1 MAVVQN
7 MWLRGAKQRLAGA
20 VLYQNNGQTL
30 IRELAAQIS
39 NPRTASQ
46 MSQRIRLSNCVA
58 VYRANKFWMK
68 FAFEDKKAKES
79 DYNAFIGE
87 NISNN
92 AVALTKSEVNAGAAV
107 AAPYTVTRGSLGSIE
122 QSIVR
127 GWLSTNLFLI
137 DGFNTDE
144 VTVGEFSRQLIEANN
159 GIVEG
164 MQLSFIANIQQTN
177 NLTGVPYL
185 VVRAYE
191 VILDTTNTRRL
202 TEYFPGSFVKSVEDD
217 ESNMLLEA
225 DVTKLGEG
233 AFAFIL
239 SHTVGGVTRVS
250 TQSLQLVGNTVYNQ
264 HTTPGAW
271 QTAIESYGES
281 AESFLDSKSA
291 NTAANVAG
299 TISLL
304 SAIINGTRVY
314 PGSVYEGDI
323 ERGNQV
329 QLIFSQP
336 VSFEAGDIQSFVNIG
351 TSSNLSM
358 LTSESTVPAAGT
370 SSAQFTAT
378 LTGTT
383 ITQPEADGTKY
394 ITLSIETAAG
404 NFSIQFQQKNDHH
417 LGD

>member
-30 IRELAAQIS
+30 IRELAASVS
-39 NPRTASQ
+39 NPRTAAQ
-46 MSQRIRLSNCVA
+46 MTQRVRLSNCVA

-68 FAFEDKKAKES
+68 YAFEDKKPKES

-107 AAPYTVTRGSLGSIE
+107 AAPYTITRGSLGSIE
-122 QSIVR
+122 QTLRANMLI
-127 GWLSTNLFLI
+127 TNLY
-137 DGFNTDE
+137 FNADLNLE
-144 VTVGEFSRQLIEANN
+144 ECSVGEFSRQLIAANN

-191 VILDTTNTRRL
+191 VILDTTNTRQL
-202 TEYFPGSFVKSVEDD
+202 SEYFPVVIMDV
-217 ESNMLLEA
+217 SNTDTEQYCLRA
-225 DVTKLGEG
+225 DCPELGQG
-233 AFAFIL
+233 AFAFVL

-250 TQSLQLVGNTVYNQ
+250 TQSLQLVGNTVYDR
-264 HTTPGAW
+264 HTTSSAW
-271 QTAIESYGES
+271 QAAIESYGES
-281 AESFLDSKSA
+281 TETFLDSKSA

-299 TISLL
+299 TVSLL
-304 SAIINGTRVY
+304 SAEINGTRVY
-314 PGSVYEGDI
+314 PGSNFPFSIEDGDD
-323 ERGNQV
+323 V
-329 QLIFSQP
+329 KLVFSQP
-336 VSFEAGDIQSFVNIG
+336 VNVGAGDIQSFVNVG
-351 TSSNLSM
+351 TSSNGSL
-358 LTSESTVPAAGT
+358 LTSESSVPEAGT
-370 SSAQFTAT
+370 SSTQFTAT
-378 LTGTT
+378 LTGTS
-383 ITQPEADGTKY
+383 IPAPYGEQL
-394 ITLSIETAAG
+394 ITLAVETEQG
-404 NFSIQFQQKNDHH
+404 NFSITFKQTGDGQH

>member
-1 MAVVQN
+1 

-46 MSQRIRLSNCVA
+46 MTQRVRLSNCVA

-107 AAPYTVTRGSLGSIE
+107 AAPYTITRGSLGSIE
-122 QSIVR
+122 QSISEDY
-127 GWLSTNLFLI
+127 LLTNLYLLTAF
-137 DGFNTDE
+137 DPVN
-144 VTVGEFSRQLIEANN
+144 VTVGEFSRQLIAANN

-164 MQLSFIANIQQTN
+164 MQLSFIANIQQKN

-191 VILDTTNTRRL
+191 VIIDTTNTRKL
-202 TEYFPGSFVKSVEDD
+202 EEYFPGGFIVTPADD
-217 ESNMLLEA
+217 DNKVHLGA
-225 DVTKLGEG
+225 DITLFGEG

-264 HTTPGAW
+264 HSSSQAW

-281 AESFLDSKSA
+281 TESFLDSKSA

-323 ERGNQV
+323 KRGDQV

-336 VSFEAGDIQSFVNIG
+336 VSFDAGDIQSFVNIG

-358 LTSESTVPAAGT
+358 LTSERTVPEAGT
-370 SSAQFTAT
+370 SSDQFTAT

-383 ITQPEADGTKY
+383 ITQPAADGTNY
-394 ITLSIETAAG
+394 ITLSVETAAG
-404 NFSIQFQQKNDHH
+404 NFSIQFKQKNDHH

>member
-1 MAVVQN
+1 

-30 IRELAAQIS
+30 IRELAASVS

-46 MSQRIRLSNCVA
+46 MTQRVRLSNCVA

-68 FAFEDKKAKES
+68 YAFEDKKDKES

-122 QSIVR
+122 QSLN
-127 GWLSTNLFLI
+127 GTDLDTNLYLLDDSDLST
-137 DGFNTDE
+137 
-144 VTVGEFSRQLIEANN
+144 VSVGEFSRQLIAANN

-164 MQLSFIANIQQTN
+164 MQLSFIANIQQRN

-191 VILDTTNTRRL
+191 VILDTTNTRQL
-202 TEYFPGSFVKSVEDD
+202 SEYFPASEMKAKETENETFYLSMGTETF
-217 ESNMLLEA
+217 
-225 DVTKLGEG
+225 GQG
-233 AFAFIL
+233 GFAFIL

-250 TQSLQLVGNTVYNQ
+250 TQSLQLVGNTVYSQ
-264 HTTPGAW
+264 HTSPQAW
-271 QTAIESYGES
+271 QAATESYGES
-281 AESFLDSKSA
+281 TESFLDSKSA
-291 NTAANVAG
+291 NTAANVAS
-299 TISLL
+299 TVSLL

-314 PGSVYEGDI
+314 PGSVYEGNI
-323 ERGNQV
+323 EDGDEV
-329 QLIFSQP
+329 ELIFSQP
-336 VSFEAGDIQSFVNIG
+336 VSVVDQQEQSFVVMG
-351 TSSNLSM
+351 TQSDLSSLTTESM
-358 LTSESTVPAAGT
+358 TPEAGT
-370 SSAQFTAT
+370 SSTQFTVT

-383 ITQPEADGTKY
+383 ITQPVADGTNY
-394 ITLSIETAAG
+394 ITMAVMTANGTFQIE
-404 NFSIQFQQKNDHH
+404 FQQKNDHY

>member
-1 MAVVQN
+1 

-46 MSQRIRLSNCVA
+46 MSQRVRLSNCVA

-87 NISNN
+87 NISSN

-122 QSIVR
+122 QTLTDPDLI
-127 GWLSTNLFLI
+127 TNLFLLEEL
-137 DGFNTDE
+137 DLTAA
-144 VTVGEFSRQLIEANN
+144 TVGEFSRQLIAANN

-177 NLTGVPYL
+177 NLTGVPYM

-191 VILDTTNTRRL
+191 VIIDTTNTRQL
-202 TEYFPGSFVKSVEDD
+202 VEYFADGFLTTSVTTGEQPRL
-217 ESNMLLEA
+217 SA
-225 DVTKLGEG
+225 DVSNFGEG
-233 AFAFIL
+233 AFTFIL

-250 TQSLQLVGNTVYNQ
+250 TQSMQLVGNTVYNQ
-264 HTTPGAW
+264 HTNSAAW
-271 QTAIESYGES
+271 QAAIESYGES
-281 AESFLDSKSA
+281 TETFLDSKSA

-304 SAIINGTRVY
+304 SAIIGETRVY
-314 PGSVYEGDI
+314 PGSTYAGALVTGATV
-323 ERGNQV
+323 RLV
-329 QLIFSQP
+329 FSQP
-336 VSFEAGDIQSFVNIG
+336 VSVDTHSVQSFVNVGPAI
-351 TSSNLSM
+351 NLSA
-358 LTSESTVPAAGT
+358 LTTNSITPESGGPAT
-370 SSAQFTAT
+370 EFTAT
-378 LTGTT
+378 LIGTT
-383 ITQPEADGTKY
+383 IPEPYGEQL
-394 ITLSIETAAG
+394 ITLSIETENG
-404 NFSIQFQQKNDHH
+404 NFSITFKQVGDGQH

>member
-1 MAVVQN
+1 

-46 MSQRIRLSNCVA
+46 MSQRVRLSNCVA

-87 NISNN
+87 NISSN

-107 AAPYTVTRGSLGSIE
+107 VAPYTITRGSLGSIE
-122 QSIVR
+122 QSLMGSR
-127 GWLSTNLFLI
+127 LLTNLYLLGDLNFE
-137 DGFNTDE
+137 TE
-144 VTVGEFSRQLIEANN
+144 TVGELSRQLIAANN

-164 MQLSFIANIQQTN
+164 MQLSFIVNLQQKN

-191 VILDTTNTRRL
+191 IIIDTTNTRKIS
-202 TEYFPGSFVKSVEDD
+202 EYFPSTVY
-217 ESNMLLEA
+217 A
-225 DVTKLGEG
+225 DMRQDGEPYCVTADFGDVGEG
-233 AFAFIL
+233 AAAFVL

-250 TQSLQLVGNTVYNQ
+250 TQSLQLYASTVYNQ
-264 HTTPGAW
+264 HTSSTAW
-271 QTAIESYGES
+271 QAAIESYGES
-281 AESFLDSKSA
+281 TESFLDSKSA

-323 ERGNQV
+323 KDDDQV
-329 QLIFSQP
+329 QLIFSHP
-336 VSFEAGDIQSFVNIG
+336 VSFEAGNIQSFVNIG

-383 ITQPEADGTKY
+383 ITQPAADGTNY
-394 ITLSIETAAG
+394 ITLSVETAAG
-404 NFSIQFQQKNDHH
+404 NFSIQFQQKNDHY

>member
-1 MAVVQN
+1 

-20 VLYQNNGQTL
+20 VLYQNLGQTL
-30 IRELAAQIS
+30 IRELAASIS

-46 MSQRIRLSNCVA
+46 MTQRVKLSNCVA

-68 FAFEDKKAKES
+68 YAFEDKKPKES

-122 QSIVR
+122 QTLS
-127 GWLSTNLFLI
+127 GADLSTNLYLLE
-137 DGFNTDE
+137 NLELQTA
-144 VTVGEFSRQLIEANN
+144 TVGEFSRQLIAANN

-164 MQLSFIANIQQTN
+164 MQLSFIANIQQRN

-202 TEYFPGSFVKSVEDD
+202 EEYFPGGFLWVDSETGVPSH
-217 ESNMLLEA
+217 LGA
-225 DVTKLGEG
+225 DTSLLGEG

-264 HTTPGAW
+264 HTNSAAW
-271 QTAIESYGES
+271 QAATESYGISSET
-281 AESFLDSKSA
+281 FLDSKNA

-299 TISLL
+299 TVSLL

-323 ERGNQV
+323 EDGADV
-329 QLIFSQP
+329 QLVFSQP
-336 VSFEAGDIQSFVNIG
+336 VSVDAQSEQSFVNVG
-351 TSSNLSM
+351 PSNNLSA
-358 LTSESTVPAAGT
+358 LTTGSMTPAAGQ
-370 SSAQFTAT
+370 SATQFTVT
-378 LTGTT
+378 LDGTT
-383 ITQPEADGTKY
+383 IPQPSSDGTNY
-394 ITLSIETAAG
+394 ITLSVETANG
-404 NFSIQFQQKNDHH
+404 NFSIRFEQKNPEWS
-417 LGD
+417 LGG

>member
-1 MAVVQN
+1 

-46 MSQRIRLSNCVA
+46 MSQRVRLSNCVA

-107 AAPYTVTRGSLGSIE
+107 AAPYTITRGSLGSIE
-122 QSIVR
+122 QSLVGQIMY
-127 GWLSTNLFLI
+127 TNLYLLE
-137 DGFNTDE
+137 NLELAET
-144 VTVGEFSRQLIEANN
+144 TVGEFSRQLIAANN

-164 MQLSFIANIQQTN
+164 MQLSFIVNIQQTN

-191 VILDTTNTRRL
+191 VILDTTNTRQL
-202 TEYFPGSFVKSVEDD
+202 SEYFPDTVYSDRR
-217 ESNMLLEA
+217 ESGDQYCVSA
-225 DVTKLGEG
+225 DFSDIGEG
-233 AFAFIL
+233 AAAFIL

-250 TQSLQLVGNTVYNQ
+250 TQSLQLYASTVYNQ
-264 HTTPGAW
+264 HTSSTAW
-271 QTAIESYGES
+271 QAAIESYGES
-281 AESFLDSKSA
+281 TETFLDSKTA

-304 SAIINGTRVY
+304 SAIIGETRIY
-314 PGSVYEGDI
+314 PGSTYAGPLNTGATV
-323 ERGNQV
+323 RLV
-329 QLIFSQP
+329 FSQP
-336 VSFEAGDIQSFVNIG
+336 VQVASGDEQGFVNVGPANNLSALTTNSMTPEAG
-351 TSSNLSM
+351 TR
-358 LTSESTVPAAGT
+358 
-370 SSAQFTAT
+370 SAQFTAT
-378 LTGTT
+378 LTGIT
-383 ITQPEADGTKY
+383 IPEPYGEQL
-394 ITLSIETAAG
+394 ITLSIETEDG
-404 NFSIQFQQKNDHH
+404 NFSITFKQVGDGQH

>member
-1 MAVVQN
+1 

-39 NPRTASQ
+39 NPRTQSQ
-46 MSQRIRLSNCVA
+46 MTQRVRLSNCVA

-87 NISNN
+87 NISSNV
-92 AVALTKSEVNAGAAV
+92 VALTKSEVNAGAAV
-107 AAPYTVTRGSLGSIE
+107 AAPYTITRGSLGSIE

-127 GWLSTNLFLI
+127 GWLSTNLFLL
-137 DGFNTDE
+137 DTFEADE
-144 VTVGEFSRQLIEANN
+144 VTVGEFSRQLIAANN

-164 MQLSFIANIQQTN
+164 MQLSFIANIQQRN

-191 VILDTTNTRRL
+191 IVIDTTNTRKL
-202 TEYFPGSFVKSVEDD
+202 TEYFPGPIVKSVEDEED
-217 ESNMLLEA
+217 NVHVEA
-225 DVTKLGEG
+225 DITTLGEG

-264 HTTPGAW
+264 HTSSAAW
-271 QTAIESYGES
+271 QAAIESYGES
-281 AESFLDSKSA
+281 SETFLDSKNA

-299 TISLL
+299 TVSLL

-323 ERGNQV
+323 EDGDEV
-329 QLIFSQP
+329 QLVFSKP
-336 VSFEAGDIQSFVNIG
+336 VSFEAGNIQSFVNIG
-351 TSSNLSM
+351 TSNNLSM
-358 LTSESTVPAAGT
+358 LTSESTIPAAGN

-383 ITQPEADGTKY
+383 ITQPAADGTNY
-394 ITLSIETAAG
+394 ITLAVETANG
-404 NFSIQFQQKNDHH
+404 NFSIQFQQKNDHYI
-417 LGD
+417 GE

>member
-46 MSQRIRLSNCVA
+46 MTQRIRLSNCVA

-68 FAFEDKKAKES
+68 FAFEDKKDKES

-87 NISNN
+87 NISSN

-107 AAPYTVTRGSLGSIE
+107 AAPYTITRGSIGSIE
-122 QSIVR
+122 QSISEDY
-127 GWLSTNLFLI
+127 LLTNLYLLTSL
-137 DGFNTDE
+137 DPLE
-144 VTVGEFSRQLIEANN
+144 VTVGEFSRQLIAANN

-164 MQLSFIANIQQTN
+164 MQLSFIANIQQKN

-191 VILDTTNTRRL
+191 VIIDTTNTRKL
-202 TEYFPGSFVKSVEDD
+202 EEYLPGGFIVTPADD
-217 ESNMLLEA
+217 NNKVHLGA
-225 DVTKLGEG
+225 DITLFGEG

-264 HTTPGAW
+264 HTNSAAW
-271 QTAIESYGES
+271 QAAVESYGES
-281 AESFLDSKSA
+281 SETFLDSKNA

-299 TISLL
+299 TVSLL
-304 SAIINGTRVY
+304 SAIIDGTRVY
-314 PGSVYEGDI
+314 PGSTFPFSIEKGDK
-323 ERGNQV
+323 V
-329 QLIFSQP
+329 QLVFSHP
-336 VSFEAGDIQSFVNIG
+336 VNVEAADIQSFVNIG
-351 TSSNLSM
+351 TSSNGSL
-358 LTSESTVPAAGT
+358 LTSESSVPAAGT
-370 SSAQFTAT
+370 SSTQFTAT
-378 LTGTT
+378 LTGTS
-383 ITQPEADGTKY
+383 IPAPYGEQL
-394 ITLSIETAAG
+394 ITLSVETVQG
-404 NFSIQFQQKNDHH
+404 NFSITFKQTGDGQH

>member
-20 VLYQNNGQTL
+20 VLYQNNGQTI

-46 MSQRIRLSNCVA
+46 MSQRVRLSNCVA

-122 QSIVR
+122 QHLDGTDLITNIYLTNDLVP
-127 GWLSTNLFLI
+127 STI
-137 DGFNTDE
+137 
-144 VTVGEFSRQLIEANN
+144 TVGEFSQAIIQANN

-191 VILDTTNTRRL
+191 VILDQTNTRQL
-202 TEYFPGSFVKSVEDD
+202 SEYMPTSELYSKE
-217 ESNMLLEA
+217 LEGVGFCLA
-225 DVTKLGEG
+225 IETSPIGQG

-250 TQSLQLVGNTVYNQ
+250 TQSLQIVGNTVYNQ
-264 HTTPGAW
+264 HTTAGAW
-271 QTAIESYGES
+271 QAATESYGES
-281 AESFLDSKSA
+281 SETFLDSKKA
-291 NTAANVAG
+291 NTAANVAS
-299 TISLL
+299 TTSLL
-304 SAIINGTRVY
+304 SATIAGERVY
-314 PGSVYEGDI
+314 PGSTWYGDI
-323 ERGNQV
+323 EDDSQV
-329 QLIFSQP
+329 QLVFSQP
-336 VSFEAGDIQSFVNIG
+336 VSFVDQDVQSFVNVG
-351 TSSNLSM
+351 TLSNLSM
-358 LTSESTVPAAGT
+358 LTTKSTVPAAGT
-370 SSAQFTAT
+370 SSTQFTAT

-383 ITQPEADGTKY
+383 ITEPADDGTNY
-394 ITLSIETAAG
+394 IMLSIETAAG
-404 NFSIQFQQKNDHH
+404 NFSIQFKQRNGQH
-417 LGD
+417 LGE

>member
-46 MSQRIRLSNCVA
+46 MTQRVRLSNCVA

-68 FAFEDKKAKES
+68 FAFEDKKDKES

-92 AVALTKSEVNAGAAV
+92 AVALSKSEVNAGAAV
-107 AAPYTVTRGSLGSIE
+107 AAPYTITRGSLGSIE
-122 QSIVR
+122 QSIKENY
-127 GWLSTNLFLI
+127 LFTNLYLNDTI
-137 DGFNTDE
+137 ETST
-144 VTVGEFSRQLIEANN
+144 VSVGEFSRQLIAANN
-159 GIVEG
+159 GVVEG
-164 MQLSFIANIQQTN
+164 MQLSFIANIQQKN

-191 VILDTTNTRRL
+191 VIIDTTNTRKL
-202 TEYFPGSFVKSVEDD
+202 EEYFPGGFLVTPLNEQEEYCVGV
-217 ESNMLLEA
+217 
-225 DVTKLGEG
+225 DVTKFGEG
-233 AFAFIL
+233 AFTFVL

-264 HTTPGAW
+264 HTTPSAW

-281 AESFLDSKSA
+281 TESFLDSKSA
-291 NTAANVAG
+291 NTAANVAN
-299 TISLL
+299 TVSLL

>member
-30 IRELAAQIS
+30 IRELAAKIS
-39 NPRTASQ
+39 NPRTSSQ
-46 MSQRIRLSNCVA
+46 MTQRVRLSNCVA

-122 QSIVR
+122 QTLDVTD
-127 GWLSTNLFLI
+127 LNTNLFVTSDL
-137 DGFNTDE
+137 DFSA
-144 VTVGEFSRQLIEANN
+144 VTVGEFSRQLIAANN

-164 MQLSFIANIQQTN
+164 MQLSFIANIQQRN

-191 VILDTTNTRRL
+191 VIIDTTNTRQL
-202 TEYFPGSFVKSVEDD
+202 SEYFPATEMQAKE
-217 ESNMLLEA
+217 NEA
-225 DVTKLGEG
+225 HAFFISISTQTFGEG

-264 HTTPGAW
+264 HTNSAAW
-271 QTAIESYGES
+271 QAAVESYGQSGET
-281 AESFLDSKSA
+281 FLDSKNA

-299 TISLL
+299 TVSLL

-323 ERGNQV
+323 KKGDQV

-383 ITQPEADGTKY
+383 ITQPAADGTNH
-394 ITLSIETAAG
+394 ITISVETAAG

>member
-1 MAVVQN
+1 

-46 MSQRIRLSNCVA
+46 MSQRVRLSNCVA

-122 QSIVR
+122 QTLEATLLYTNLYLLNELN
-127 GWLSTNLFLI
+127 LST
-137 DGFNTDE
+137 T
-144 VTVGEFSRQLIEANN
+144 TVGEFSRQLIAANN

-164 MQLSFIANIQQTN
+164 MQLSFVANIQQTN

-191 VILDTTNTRRL
+191 VIIDTTNTRQL
-202 TEYFPGSFVKSVEDD
+202 SEYLPMPVIY
-217 ESNMLLEA
+217 A
-225 DVTKLGEG
+225 DQHQGEQWCVTADTSTLGQG

-250 TQSLQLVGNTVYNQ
+250 TQSMQLVGNTVYQQ
-264 HTTPGAW
+264 HTNTAAW
-271 QTAIESYGES
+271 QAAIESYGES
-281 AESFLDSKSA
+281 TETFLDSKSA

-304 SAIINGTRVY
+304 SAIIGDTRVY
-314 PGSVYEGDI
+314 PGSTYAGAIVTGATV
-323 ERGNQV
+323 RLV
-329 QLIFSQP
+329 FSQP
-336 VSFEAGDIQSFVNIG
+336 VSVAQGSEQGFVNVG
-351 TSSNLSM
+351 TASNLSA
-358 LTSESTVPAAGT
+358 LTTNSITPESGGPAT
-370 SSAQFTAT
+370 EFTAT
-378 LTGTT
+378 LTGIT
-383 ITQPEADGTKY
+383 IPEPYGEQL
-394 ITLSIETAAG
+394 ITLSVETEDG
-404 NFSIQFQQKNDHH
+404 NFSITFKQVGDGQH

>member
-1 MAVVQN
+1 

-46 MSQRIRLSNCVA
+46 MSQRVRLSNCVA

-107 AAPYTVTRGSLGSIE
+107 AAPYTITRGSLGSIE
-122 QSIVR
+122 QTLDSGTIY
-127 GWLSTNLFLI
+127 TNLYLVGDI
-137 DGFNTDE
+137 NLATT
-144 VTVGEFSRQLIEANN
+144 TVGEFSRQLIAANN

-164 MQLSFIANIQQTN
+164 MQISFVENIQQTN
-177 NLTGVPYL
+177 NQTGVPYL

-191 VILDTTNTRRL
+191 VIIDTSNTRQL
-202 TEYFPGSFVKSVEDD
+202 SEYLPTDVI
-217 ESNMLLEA
+217 EA
-225 DVTKLGEG
+225 DAAADNLLCVTANTAAVGQG
-233 AFAFIL
+233 AFTFIL

-271 QTAIESYGES
+271 QAAIESYGES
-281 AESFLDSKSA
+281 SETFLDSKSA

-323 ERGNQV
+323 KRGDQV

-383 ITQPEADGTKY
+383 ITQPAADGTKY
-394 ITLSIETAAG
+394 ITMSVETADG
-404 NFSIQFQQKNDHH
+404 KFSIQFQQKNDHH

>member
-46 MSQRIRLSNCVA
+46 MTQRVRLSNCVA
-58 VYRANKFWMK
+58 VYRANKFWMR

-122 QSIVR
+122 QTLEETFLVTNIFLLEETD
-127 GWLSTNLFLI
+127 LSA
-137 DGFNTDE
+137 
-144 VTVGEFSRQLIEANN
+144 VTVGEFSRQLIAANN

-164 MQLSFIANIQQTN
+164 MQLSFIANIQQRN
-177 NLTGVPYL
+177 NLTGVPYI

-191 VILDTTNTRRL
+191 VILNTTNTRQL
-202 TEYFPGSFVKSVEDD
+202 SEYFTDTFIDFVKHSGEQPRLAVDT
-217 ESNMLLEA
+217 A
-225 DVTKLGEG
+225 QLGEG

-250 TQSLQLVGNTVYNQ
+250 TQSMQLVGNTIYNQ
-264 HTTPGAW
+264 HTTSGAW
-271 QTAIESYGES
+271 QAAVESYGES
-281 AESFLDSKSA
+281 TETFLDSQNA
-291 NTAANVAG
+291 NMAANVAG
-299 TISLL
+299 TVSLL

-314 PGSVYEGDI
+314 PGSVLYGDI
-323 ERGNQV
+323 EDGDEVELQ
-329 QLIFSQP
+329 FSQA
-336 VSFEAGDIQSFVNIG
+336 VSVNAQSEQSFVNVG
-351 TSSNLSM
+351 PSGNLSA
-358 LTSESTVPAAGT
+358 LTTGSMTPAAGT
-370 SSAQFTAT
+370 SSTQFTAT
-378 LTGTT
+378 LDGTT
-383 ITQPEADGTKY
+383 ISEPAGDGTNY
-394 ITLSIETAAG
+394 ITLSVETAGG
-404 NFSIQFQQKNDHH
+404 NFSITFQQKNSSH

>member
-1 MAVVQN
+1 

-46 MSQRIRLSNCVA
+46 MTQRVRLSNCVA

-68 FAFEDKKAKES
+68 YAFEDKKDKES

-107 AAPYTVTRGSLGSIE
+107 AAPYTVTRGSLPSIE
-122 QSIVR
+122 QSLQGPELV
-127 GWLSTNLFLI
+127 TNLFLLTNI
-137 DGFNTDE
+137 NFAE
-144 VTVGEFSRQLIEANN
+144 VTVGEFSRQLIAANN

-164 MQLSFIANIQQTN
+164 MQLSFIENIQQTN

-191 VILDTTNTRRL
+191 VIIDTTNTRKL
-202 TEYFPGSFVKSVEDD
+202 SEYFDASIIDA
-217 ESNMLLEA
+217 LA
-225 DVTKLGEG
+225 YTGEQRRLSIDFTDIGQG

-250 TQSLQLVGNTVYNQ
+250 TQTLQLVGNTVYNQ
-264 HTTPGAW
+264 HTNSAAW
-271 QTAIESYGES
+271 QAAIESYGES
-281 AESFLDSKSA
+281 TETFLDSKSA
-291 NTAANVAG
+291 NTAANVSG

-304 SAIINGTRVY
+304 SAIIGETRVY
-314 PGSVYEGDI
+314 PGSTYAGPLNT
-323 ERGNQV
+323 GATV
-329 QLIFSQP
+329 QLVFSQP
-336 VSFEAGDIQSFVNIG
+336 VSVDAQSEQSFVNVG
-351 TSSNLSM
+351 TASNLSA
-358 LTSESTVPAAGT
+358 LTTNSITPAAGT
-370 SSAQFTAT
+370 SSTQFTAT

-383 ITQPEADGTKY
+383 IPEPYGEQL
-394 ITLSIETAAG
+394 ITLSIETEQG
-404 NFSIQFQQKNDHH
+404 NFSITFKQVGDGQH

>member
-1 MAVVQN
+1 

-46 MSQRIRLSNCVA
+46 MAQRVRLSNCVA

-68 FAFEDKKAKES
+68 FAFEDKKDKES

-107 AAPYTVTRGSLGSIE
+107 AAPYTITRGSLGSIE
-122 QSIVR
+122 QTLRASLLI
-127 GWLSTNLFLI
+127 TNLYFLGQL
-137 DGFNTDE
+137 DLEECN
-144 VTVGEFSRQLIEANN
+144 VGEFSRQLIAANN

-191 VILDTTNTRRL
+191 VIIDTTNTRQL
-202 TEYFPGSFVKSVEDD
+202 SEYFPVAAMGV
-217 ESNMLLEA
+217 SNIDTEQYCLRCDCPEI
-225 DVTKLGEG
+225 GQG

-250 TQSLQLVGNTVYNQ
+250 TQSLQLVGNTVYSQ
-264 HTTPGAW
+264 HTTPTAW
-271 QTAIESYGES
+271 QEAIESYGES
-281 AESFLDSKSA
+281 TETFLDSKSA
-291 NTAANVAG
+291 NTAADVAG
-299 TISLL
+299 TVSLL

-323 ERGNQV
+323 ERGKQV

-336 VSFEAGDIQSFVNIG
+336 VNVDAQEIQSFVNIG

-383 ITQPEADGTKY
+383 ITQPAADGTNY
-394 ITLSIETAAG
+394 ITLSVETTNG
-404 NFSIQFQQKNDHH
+404 NFSIQFQQKNDHF

>member
-1 MAVVQN
+1 

-46 MSQRIRLSNCVA
+46 MTQRVRLSNCVA

-68 FAFEDKKAKES
+68 FAFEDKKQKES

-122 QSIVR
+122 QSLDGTSIY
-127 GWLSTNLFLI
+127 TNLYLVGPI
-137 DGFNTDE
+137 NLAET
-144 VTVGEFSRQLIEANN
+144 TVGEFSRQLIAANN

-164 MQLSFIANIQQTN
+164 MQLSFIENIQQTN

-191 VILDTTNTRRL
+191 VIIDTSNTRQL
-202 TEYFPGSFVKSVEDD
+202 SEYLPTDVVV
-217 ESNMLLEA
+217 A
-225 DVTKLGEG
+225 DAAADNQLCVMADTSGIGQG
-233 AFAFIL
+233 AFTFIL

-264 HTTPGAW
+264 HTTQGAW
-271 QTAIESYGES
+271 QAAIESYGES
-281 AESFLDSKSA
+281 TETFLDSKSA

-299 TISLL
+299 TVSLL
-304 SAIINGTRVY
+304 SALINGERVY
-314 PGSVYEGDI
+314 PGSVFYGDI
-323 ERGNQV
+323 EDGDEV

-336 VSFEAGDIQSFVNIG
+336 VSVDAQSEQSFVNVG
-351 TSSNLSM
+351 PSSNLSA
-358 LTSESTVPAAGT
+358 LTTGSMTPAAGQ
-370 SSAQFTAT
+370 SATQFTVT
-378 LTGTT
+378 L
-383 ITQPEADGTKY
+383 DGTSIPQPVSDGSNY
-394 ITLSIETAAG
+394 ITLSVETAAG
-404 NFSIQFQQKNDHH
+404 NFSITFEQKNDHH

>member
-1 MAVVQN
+1 

-30 IRELAAQIS
+30 IRELAASVS

-46 MSQRIRLSNCVA
+46 MTQRVRLSNCVA

-68 FAFEDKKAKES
+68 YAFEDKKAKES

-107 AAPYTVTRGSLGSIE
+107 AAPYTITRGSLGSIE
-122 QSIVR
+122 QTLNVTD
-127 GWLSTNLFLI
+127 LDTNLYVTSEI
-137 DGFNTDE
+137 DTST
-144 VTVGEFSRQLIEANN
+144 VSVGEFSRQLIAANN

-164 MQLSFIANIQQTN
+164 MQLSFIANIQQRN

-191 VILDTTNTRRL
+191 VIIDTTNNRQL
-202 TEYFPGSFVKSVEDD
+202 SEYLPSAEMQVK
-217 ESNMLLEA
+217 ESESGTFYLSM
-225 DVTKLGEG
+225 TTQTFGEG
-233 AFAFIL
+233 AFAFVL

-264 HTTPGAW
+264 HTTAGAW
-271 QTAIESYGES
+271 QAAIESYGES
-281 AESFLDSKSA
+281 TETFLDSKSA

-299 TISLL
+299 TVSLL

-323 ERGNQV
+323 EDGDEV
-329 QLIFSQP
+329 QLVFSQP
-336 VSFEAGDIQSFVNIG
+336 VSVESGDEQSFVNVG
-351 TSSNLSM
+351 PSNNLSA
-358 LTSESTVPAAGT
+358 LTTVSMTPAAGT
-370 SSAQFTAT
+370 SSTQFTAT

-383 ITQPEADGTKY
+383 IDQPSSDGTNY
-394 ITLSIETAAG
+394 ITLSVQTAGG
-404 NFSIQFQQKNDHH
+404 NFSIQFQQKNPEWI
-417 LGD
+417 LS

>member
-1 MAVVQN
+1 

-30 IRELAAQIS
+30 IRELAASVS

-46 MSQRIRLSNCVA
+46 MTQRVRLSNCVA
-58 VYRANKFWMK
+58 VYRANKFWMR
-68 FAFEDKKAKES
+68 FAFEDKKDKES

-87 NISNN
+87 NIGNN

-122 QSIVR
+122 QSLN
-127 GWLSTNLFLI
+127 GTDLETNLFFL
-137 DGFNTDE
+137 NTLDLSTT
-144 VTVGEFSRQLIEANN
+144 TVGEFSRQLIAANN

-164 MQLSFIANIQQTN
+164 MQLSFIANIQQTIR
-177 NLTGVPYL
+177 LTGVPYL

-191 VILDTTNTRRL
+191 VILDTTNTRQL
-202 TEYFPGSFVKSVEDD
+202 SEYFPNNFLSVTEGQYA
-217 ESNMLLEA
+217 SPSLVA
-225 DVTKLGEG
+225 DATEFGQG

-250 TQSLQLVGNTVYNQ
+250 TQSLQLIGNTVYSQ
-264 HTTPGAW
+264 HTTPQAW
-271 QTAIESYGES
+271 QAAIESYGES
-281 AESFLDSKSA
+281 TDSFLDSKSA

-323 ERGNQV
+323 KRGDQV

-383 ITQPEADGTKY
+383 ITQPAADGTNY
-394 ITLSIETAAG
+394 ITLSVETAAG
-404 NFSIQFQQKNDHH
+404 NFSIQFQQKNDHFI
-417 LGD
+417 GD

>member
-1 MAVVQN
+1 

-30 IRELAAQIS
+30 IRELAASVS

-46 MSQRIRLSNCVA
+46 MTQRVRLSNCVA

-68 FAFEDKKAKES
+68 YAFEDKKDKES

-107 AAPYTVTRGSLGSIE
+107 AAPYTITRGSIGSIE
-122 QSIVR
+122 QSIVDDD
-127 GWLSTNLFLI
+127 LHTNLFLLDDVEI
-137 DGFNTDE
+137 STI
-144 VTVGEFSRQLIEANN
+144 TVGEFSRQLIGANN

-164 MQLSFIANIQQTN
+164 MQLSFIANIQQSN
-177 NLTGVPYL
+177 NLTGMPYL

-191 VILDTTNTRRL
+191 VILDTTNTRQL
-202 TEYFPGSFVKSVEDD
+202 AEYFPGGFLKVIDLGDNTVRIAADTSVF
-217 ESNMLLEA
+217 
-225 DVTKLGEG
+225 GEG

-264 HTTPGAW
+264 HTSSQAW
-271 QTAIESYGES
+271 QTAIESYGKSTET
-281 AESFLDSKSA
+281 FLDSKNA

-299 TISLL
+299 TVSLL

-323 ERGNQV
+323 EDGDEV

-336 VSFEAGDIQSFVNIG
+336 VSVDAQSEQSFVNVG
-351 TSSNLSM
+351 PSNNLSA
-358 LTSESTVPAAGT
+358 LTTGSMTPAAGQ
-370 SSAQFTAT
+370 SATQFTVT
-378 LTGTT
+378 L
-383 ITQPEADGTKY
+383 DGTSIPQPVSDGTNY
-394 ITLSIETAAG
+394 ITLSVETANG
-404 NFSIQFQQKNDHH
+404 NFSIQFQQKNDHY

>member
-1 MAVVQN
+1 

-46 MSQRIRLSNCVA
+46 MSQRVRLSNCVA

-87 NISNN
+87 NISSN

-107 AAPYTVTRGSLGSIE
+107 AAPYTITRGSLGSIE
-122 QSIVR
+122 QTLRASI
-127 GWLSTNLFLI
+127 LITNLYFPSTL
-137 DGFNTDE
+137 NLE
-144 VTVGEFSRQLIEANN
+144 ECTVGEFSRQLIASNN

-164 MQLSFIANIQQTN
+164 MQLSFIANIQQKN
-177 NLTGVPYL
+177 NLTGVPYI

-191 VILDTTNTRRL
+191 VILATTNTRQL
-202 TEYFPGSFVKSVEDD
+202 SEYFPVEVMEISRTDTEQYCLRCD
-217 ESNMLLEA
+217 CSEI
-225 DVTKLGEG
+225 GEG

-250 TQSLQLVGNTVYNQ
+250 TQSLQLVGNTVYQQ
-264 HTTPGAW
+264 HTNSAAW
-271 QTAIESYGES
+271 QAAIESYGES
-281 AESFLDSKSA
+281 TETFLDSKSA
-291 NTAANVAG
+291 NTAANVAS
-299 TISLL
+299 TVSLL
-304 SAIINGTRVY
+304 SAIIGDTRVY
-314 PGSVYEGDI
+314 PGSTYAGALVTGATV
-323 ERGNQV
+323 RLV
-329 QLIFSQP
+329 FSQP
-336 VSFEAGDIQSFVNIG
+336 VSVDAQSEQSFVNVG
-351 TSSNLSM
+351 PANNLSA
-358 LTSESTVPAAGT
+358 LSTNSITPESGGPAT
-370 SSAQFTAT
+370 EFTAT

-383 ITQPEADGTKY
+383 IPEPYGEQL
-394 ITLSIETAAG
+394 ITLSIETEEG
-404 NFSIQFQQKNDHH
+404 NFSITFKQVGDGQH

>member
-7 MWLRGAKQRLAGA
+7 MWLKGAKQRLAGA

-30 IRELAAQIS
+30 IRELAAS
-39 NPRTASQ
+39 VRNPRTASQ
-46 MSQRIRLSNCVA
+46 MTQRVRLSNCVA

-68 FAFEDKKAKES
+68 YAFEDKKDKES

-87 NISNN
+87 NIGNN

-107 AAPYTVTRGSLGSIE
+107 AAPYTITRGSLGSIE
-122 QSIVR
+122 QR
-127 GWLSTNLFLI
+127 LEGANLFTNLYLLGDI
-137 DGFNTDE
+137 NIQTT
-144 VTVGEFSRQLIEANN
+144 TVGEFSRQLIAANN

-164 MQLSFIANIQQTN
+164 MQLSFVANIQQRN

-191 VILDTTNTRRL
+191 VILDTTNTRQL
-202 TEYFPGSFVKSVEDD
+202 SEYFADGFIMVGEDQQEREILAADTSVF
-217 ESNMLLEA
+217 
-225 DVTKLGEG
+225 GEG

-264 HTTPGAW
+264 HTTHGAW
-271 QTAIESYGES
+271 QAAIESYGES
-281 AESFLDSKSA
+281 SETFLDSKSA

-299 TISLL
+299 TVSLL
-304 SAIINGTRVY
+304 SASINGTRVY

-323 ERGNQV
+323 EIGTKV

-336 VSFEAGDIQSFVNIG
+336 VNVEAQEIQSFVNIG

-358 LTSESTVPAAGT
+358 LTSESTVPEAGT

-383 ITQPEADGTKY
+383 ITQPAADGTNY
-394 ITLSIETAAG
+394 ITMSVETANG
-404 NFSIQFQQKNDHH
+404 NFSIQFQQKNDIH

>member
-1 MAVVQN
+1 

-30 IRELAAQIS
+30 IRELAASVS

-46 MSQRIRLSNCVA
+46 MTQRVRLSNCVA

-68 FAFEDKKAKES
+68 YAFEDKKDKES

-107 AAPYTVTRGSLGSIE
+107 AAPYTITRGSLGSIE
-122 QSIVR
+122 QTLNAEI
-127 GWLSTNLFLI
+127 LKTNLYLLEALAL
-137 DGFNTDE
+137 DE
-144 VTVGEFSRQLIEANN
+144 TSVGEFSRQLIAANN

-191 VILDTTNTRRL
+191 VIIDTTNTRQL
-202 TEYFPGSFVKSVEDD
+202 SEYFPGAWMFSEVDPQHNYKIAVDTGEF
-217 ESNMLLEA
+217 
-225 DVTKLGEG
+225 GEG

-250 TQSLQLVGNTVYNQ
+250 TQSLQLVGNTVYTQ
-264 HTTPGAW
+264 HTNSAAW
-271 QTAIESYGES
+271 TAAIESYGES
-281 AESFLDSKSA
+281 TETFLDSKSA

-299 TISLL
+299 TVSLL
-304 SAIINGTRVY
+304 SAIIGSTRVY
-314 PGSVYEGDI
+314 PGSTYVGPINTGASVYL
-323 ERGNQV
+323 V
-329 QLIFSQP
+329 FSQN
-336 VSFEAGDIQSFVNIG
+336 VNVEDGSEQSFVNVG
-351 TSSNLSM
+351 PASNLSA
-358 LTSESTVPAAGT
+358 LTTSAITPESGGPAT
-370 SSAQFTAT
+370 DFTAV
-378 LTGTT
+378 LIGTT
-383 ITQPEADGTKY
+383 IPAPSSEQL
-394 ITLSIETAAG
+394 ITLSIETEQG
-404 NFSIQFQQKNDHH
+404 NFSITFKQVGDGQN

>member
-1 MAVVQN
+1 

-30 IRELAAQIS
+30 IRELAASVS

-46 MSQRIRLSNCVA
+46 MTQRVRLSNCVA

-68 FAFEDKKAKES
+68 YAFEDKKDKES

-87 NISNN
+87 NISSN

-107 AAPYTVTRGSLGSIE
+107 AAPYTITRGSLGSIE
-122 QSIVR
+122 QS
-127 GWLSTNLFLI
+127 LSEGILHTNLYLLESLQL
-137 DGFNTDE
+137 DE
-144 VTVGEFSRQLIEANN
+144 TTVGEFSRQLIAANN

-191 VILDTTNTRRL
+191 VIIDTTNTRQL
-202 TEYFPGSFVKSVEDD
+202 SEYFPGDWLNVEGGQQQAFRLAVDTD
-217 ESNMLLEA
+217 E
-225 DVTKLGEG
+225 LGQG

-250 TQSLQLVGNTVYNQ
+250 TQSLQLVGNTVYSQ
-264 HTTPGAW
+264 HTTPQAW
-271 QTAIESYGES
+271 QAAIESYGKS
-281 AESFLDSKSA
+281 TDSFLDSKSA

-299 TISLL
+299 TVSLL

-323 ERGNQV
+323 KDGDEV

-336 VSFEAGDIQSFVNIG
+336 VSFESGELQSFVNIG

-383 ITQPEADGTKY
+383 ITQPASDGTNY
-394 ITLSIETAAG
+394 ITLAVETA
-404 NFSIQFQQKNDHH
+404 NNSFSIQFQQKNDHY

>member
-1 MAVVQN
+1 

-46 MSQRIRLSNCVA
+46 MRQRVRLSNCVA
-58 VYRANKFWMK
+58 VYRANKLWMK
-68 FAFEDKKAKES
+68 YAFEDKKPKES

-122 QSIVR
+122 QSIV
-127 GWLSTNLFLI
+127 GTELVTNLYMLESF
-137 DGFNTDE
+137 DPSE
-144 VTVGEFSRQLIEANN
+144 VTVGEFSRQLIAANN

-164 MQLSFIANIQQTN
+164 MQLSFVANIQQTN

-202 TEYFPGSFVKSVEDD
+202 EDYFAAGLITQKI
-217 ESNMLLEA
+217 EA
-225 DVTKLGEG
+225 GQPIRLAADTRVLGEG
-233 AFAFIL
+233 AFAFVL

-250 TQSLQLVGNTVYNQ
+250 TQSLQLLGNTVYNQ
-264 HTTPGAW
+264 HISSQAW

-281 AESFLDSKSA
+281 SETFLDSKNA
-291 NTAANVAG
+291 NTAGNVSG
-299 TISLL
+299 TVSLL

-323 ERGNQV
+323 EDGDQV
-329 QLIFSQP
+329 QLVFSQP
-336 VSFEAGDIQSFVNIG
+336 VTVTSGDEQSFVNVG
-351 TSSNLSM
+351 PANNLSQ
-358 LTSESTVPAAGT
+358 LTTESMTPEAGIADTEFTVN
-370 SSAQFTAT
+370 
-378 LTGTT
+378 LTGTS
-383 ITQPEADGTKY
+383 IIQPDSDGTNY
-394 ITLSIETAAG
+394 LTLSIETANG
-404 NFSIQFQQKNDHH
+404 NFSIHFQQKNDHY

>member
-1 MAVVQN
+1 

-30 IRELAAQIS
+30 IRELAASIS

-46 MSQRIRLSNCVA
+46 MTQRVRLSNCVA

-87 NISNN
+87 NISSNV
-92 AVALTKSEVNAGAAV
+92 VALTKSEVNAGAAV
-107 AAPYTVTRGSLGSIE
+107 AAPYTITRGSLGSIE
-122 QSIVR
+122 QSISNDV
-127 GWLSTNLFLI
+127 LFTNLYLLTNFDPL
-137 DGFNTDE
+137 D
-144 VTVGEFSRQLIEANN
+144 VTVGEFSRQLIAANN

-164 MQLSFIANIQQTN
+164 MQLSFIANIQQKN

-191 VILDTTNTRRL
+191 VIIETTNTRKL
-202 TEYFPGSFVKSVEDD
+202 GEYFPGGFLITPDTEDD
-217 ESNMLLEA
+217 KVCVGA
-225 DVTKLGEG
+225 DMTIFGQG

-250 TQSLQLVGNTVYNQ
+250 TQSLQLVGNTVYQQ
-264 HTTPGAW
+264 HTNSAAW
-271 QTAIESYGES
+271 QAAIESYGES
-281 AESFLDSKSA
+281 SETFLDSKNA

-304 SAIINGTRVY
+304 SAIIGETRVY
-314 PGSVYEGDI
+314 PGSTYAGPLNT
-323 ERGNQV
+323 GATV
-329 QLIFSQP
+329 QLVFSQP
-336 VSFEAGDIQSFVNIG
+336 VSVDAQSEQSFVNVG
-351 TSSNLSM
+351 TASNLSA
-358 LTSESTVPAAGT
+358 LTTNSMTPAAGT
-370 SSAQFTAT
+370 SSTQFTAT

-383 ITQPEADGTKY
+383 IPEPYGEQL
-394 ITLSIETAAG
+394 ITLSVETENG
-404 NFSIQFQQKNDHH
+404 NFSITFKQVGDGQH

>member
-46 MSQRIRLSNCVA
+46 MTQRVRLSNCVA

-68 FAFEDKKAKES
+68 FAFEDKKDKES

-87 NISNN
+87 NISSN

-107 AAPYTVTRGSLGSIE
+107 AAPYTITRGSLGSIE
-122 QSIVR
+122 QSISDDS
-127 GWLSTNLFLI
+127 LITNLYLLTSL
-137 DGFNTDE
+137 DTLE
-144 VTVGEFSRQLIEANN
+144 VSVGEFSRQLIAANN

-191 VILDTTNTRRL
+191 VIIDTTNTRKL
-202 TEYFPGSFVKSVEDD
+202 EEYFPGGFIVTPKDD
-217 ESNMLLEA
+217 DDKVRLGA
-225 DVTKLGEG
+225 DVSMLHEG

-264 HTTPGAW
+264 HTTQGAW
-271 QTAIESYGES
+271 QAATESYGES
-281 AESFLDSKSA
+281 SETFLDSKNA

-336 VSFEAGDIQSFVNIG
+336 VSFEAQEIQSFVNIG

-383 ITQPEADGTKY
+383 ITQPAADGTKY

>member
-1 MAVVQN
+1 

-30 IRELAAQIS
+30 IRELAASVS

-46 MSQRIRLSNCVA
+46 MTQRVRLSNCVA

-68 FAFEDKKAKES
+68 FAFEDKKDKES

-107 AAPYTVTRGSLGSIE
+107 AAPYTITRGSLGSIE
-122 QSIVR
+122 QSIASEI
-127 GWLSTNLFLI
+127 LNTNLFLLESASI
-137 DGFNTDE
+137 TNI
-144 VTVGEFSRQLIEANN
+144 TVGEFSRQLIAANN
-159 GIVEG
+159 GMVEG

-191 VILDTTNTRRL
+191 VILDTTNTRQL
-202 TEYFPGSFVKSVEDD
+202 AEYFPNGFLRVGDGIYDSP
-217 ESNMLLEA
+217 NLQA
-225 DVTKLGEG
+225 DTSELGQG

-264 HTTPGAW
+264 HTNSAAW
-271 QTAIESYGES
+271 TEAIESYGES
-281 AESFLDSKSA
+281 SETFLDSKSA

-299 TISLL
+299 TVSLL
-304 SAIINGTRVY
+304 SAIIDGTRVY
-314 PGSVYEGDI
+314 PGSTFPFSIEDGD
-323 ERGNQV
+323 EV
-329 QLIFSQP
+329 QLVFSQP
-336 VSFEAGDIQSFVNIG
+336 VNVEAGDIQSFVNIG
-351 TSSNLSM
+351 TSSNASL
-358 LTSESTVPAAGT
+358 LTSKSSVPAAGT
-370 SSAQFTAT
+370 SSTQFTAT
-378 LTGTT
+378 LTGTS
-383 ITQPEADGTKY
+383 IPAPYGEQL
-394 ITLSIETAAG
+394 ITLAVETVQG
-404 NFSIQFQQKNDHH
+404 NFSITFKQTGDGQH

>member
-1 MAVVQN
+1 

-30 IRELAAQIS
+30 IRELAASVS

-46 MSQRIRLSNCVA
+46 MTQRVRLSNCVA

-68 FAFEDKKAKES
+68 YAFEDKKDKES

-87 NISNN
+87 NIGSN

-107 AAPYTVTRGSLGSIE
+107 AAPYTITRGSLGSIE
-122 QSIVR
+122 QSIFEDELKTNLYMLDNSV
-127 GWLSTNLFLI
+127 LSTM
-137 DGFNTDE
+137 
-144 VTVGEFSRQLIEANN
+144 TVGEFSRQLIAANN

-191 VILDTTNTRRL
+191 VILDTTNTRQL
-202 TEYFPGSFVKSVEDD
+202 SEYFPGEFMGS
-217 ESNMLLEA
+217 A
-225 DVTKLGEG
+225 DLGDGNIRVTADCTVFGQG

-264 HTTPGAW
+264 HTTTGAW
-271 QTAIESYGES
+271 QAAIESYGES
-281 AESFLDSKSA
+281 SESFLDSKNA

-299 TISLL
+299 TVSLL

-323 ERGNQV
+323 KRGEQV

-336 VSFEAGDIQSFVNIG
+336 VSFEAGNIQSFVNIG

-383 ITQPEADGTKY
+383 ITQPSADGTNY
-394 ITLSIETAAG
+394 ITMSVETANG
-404 NFSIQFQQKNDHH
+404 NFSIQFQQKNDHY